1 MLESGMK
8 LPSHPEPPALPEAD
22 PFACFDP
29 VTAEWF
35 KAVFDAPT
43 APQRMG
49 WPVIAR
55 GESALILAPTGTGKT
70 LTAFLWCLDRLMLQ
84 DRQQATG
91 NREQNGREL
100 GGEGTRERKDRQQAT
115 GNREQKGRELGG
127 EGARDK
133 GTRIVYVSPLKAL
146 AVDVER
152 NLRSPLA
159 GIANMARRRGV
170 AFHEPSIHV
179 RTGDTP
185 PRERQR
191 YVRDPDD
198 ILITT
203 PESLYLLLTSQASE
217 VLRHVDTVIIDEIHA
232 LVPTKRGAHMTLTL
246 ERLEALVGRPLQR
259 IGLSATQR
267 PLEEV
272 ARFLGG
278 VQIQAT
284 GNRQQ
289 ATWNRQQGTGN
300 RQLGT
305 GNWEQATGRQG
316 QRDRGAEGHG
326 DGGNYADNVADL
338 RANHSSGAEA
348 RSLSVAPGGTTEV
361 VPLQNTSTALG
372 GTTEVVPLQNTS
384 TRDTAWGERNA
395 GPSTAPLAGDDGVA
409 VEDGGSRLAE
419 TLRYR
424 PVTIV
429 NASGRKQLKL
439 RIEVPVEDMARL
451 NTIEEIPSGPA
462 SQTPRRVSIWNAI
475 HPRLLEL
482 VRERNSTI
490 LFVNSRQVA
499 ERLAGALNELAGE
512 PIARAHHGSLA
523 AHQRSVI
530 EEQLKAGQI
539 KALCATSTLELGID
553 MGAVDLVIQIEAP
566 PSVASGMQRIGRAGH
581 SVDAVSEGVLFPKYR
596 ADLVACATVTRAM
609 HEGHIESTRYPR
621 NPLDVLAQQLVA
633 IVASATTT
641 GNRQQ
646 GTGNR
651 RAGSGKAGSK
661 GARERRG
668 RELGSKGARERG
680 NKTAGIREQRG
691 LSLFAGTAGTADSAG
706 IANTAYS
713 AGAAGSA
720 YPAPVEVCV
729 DALYDL
735 VRRAAPF
742 GGLTR
747 GAFDGVLDLL
757 SGRYPSDEFGE
768 LRPRLTW
775 DRVRNVVTARNGA
788 ARLAILNAG
797 TIPDRGLYGVFLAHS
812 EGKSVRVGELDEEM
826 VFESHPNETFILGA
840 STWRIVDI
848 THDRVLVEPAPGEP
862 GKMPF
867 WKGDG
872 PGRPLEFGRKIGAL
886 VREMRALPK
895 AAALTRLVAEHDL
908 DPNAAENMLQFLE
921 DQQAATGQVPDDR
934 TIVIE
939 RVRDELGD
947 WRMCVLTPFGSR
959 IHIPWAMA
967 VAARIRATGGPDV
980 ETLWG
985 DDGFVLR
992 FPDTDEPPDADWV
1005 MVESAEALQLVMRQ
1019 LGSTALFAGRF
1030 REAAGRA
1037 LLLPRRRADQRSP
1050 LWQLRKRSYDLLKV
1064 ASRYPSFPLLLEA
1077 YRECLRDVF
1086 DMPALIETLRAIEQR
1101 QLRVH
1106 VVETRKPSPFASSLL
1121 FSYVAN
1127 FLYDGDAPLAERR
1140 AQALTIDQD
1149 QLREILGEA
1158 DLRELLDADVI
1169 AEVEETAQ
1177 CLAENYRARSVDG
1190 MHDLLLKLGDL
1201 SREELGRRVE
1211 SPELLQHVDRLIRAR
1226 RLLELRVAGE
1236 RRLIAAEDAARYRD
1250 ALGIPLPPGI
1260 AASLLE
1266 PVAHPVLELVRRY
1279 ARTHGPFTCRAAAD
1293 RFGLDGDDVEAVLR
1307 QLAHEGRVL
1316 EGGFIPGG
1324 LHREWCDA
1332 EILRQIRRKSLA
1344 RLRREVEPVEQHTL
1358 ARFLT
1363 HWQGLLLR
1371 RRSGAGHLDAL
1382 LDVIENL
1389 QGAPVPASLLESSIL
1404 PARLA
1409 GYEPAG
1415 LDTLIAAGEVT
1426 WAGAEPL
1433 GERDGRIALYL
1444 ADKVPLLLT
1453 ARALTE
1459 PLTERE
1465 EKLLEVLEA
1474 TGASFFDP
1482 LHQAV
1487 GAGYPG
1493 ETIDALWSLV
1503 WRGLVTNDS
1512 LHALRAYILR
1522 PDSARTARR
1531 SHQTGAVFR
1540 SRRTTPPNA
1549 QGRWALLP
1557 QSRQQATGN
1566 REQKDRERGSRKTGS
1581 KGAERQGAREQGS
1594 KGAAG
1599 RETRITAGQET
1610 GATAAGA
1617 TQTERSHALAM
1628 QLLNRYGILLREQVA
1643 AENVPGGFSA
1653 VYDVLKALEESGR
1666 IRRGYFVAGL
1676 GATQFALP
1684 AAVDLLRQLRT
1695 APHAEKPEFVQLA
1708 ATDPANPYGSVLK
1721 WPDLPVAEEDSETAP
1736 RVLTRAAYAEVIL
1749 RNGQLVAWLR
1759 RSNPNLLV
1767 FLPAEEPE
1775 RSQAAEG
1782 LAHFLCSRGQERMHA
1797 DRHAGVL
1804 ITTINGQPVA
1814 AHPMA
1819 RFLMDAGFHP
1829 GPLGMHLRRI
1839 PMGMGQ
1845 QPAGPEELQ

>member
-1 MLESGMK
+1 MSVRPPHSDPLEV
-8 LPSHPEPPALPEAD
+8 AAAD
-22 PFACFDP
+22 DAFAAFHP

-35 KAVFDAPT
+35 RAVFDAPT

-55 GESALILAPTGTGKT
+55 GENALILAPTGTGKT
-70 LTAFLWCLDRLMLQ
+70 LTAFLWCLDRLMP
-84 DRQQATG
+84 
-91 NREQNGREL
+91 EGRDE
-100 GGEGTRERKDRQQAT
+100 GQGTRERK
-115 GNREQKGRELGG
+115 
-127 EGARDK
+127 
-133 GTRIVYVSPLKAL
+133 GTKILYVSPLKAL

-170 AFHEPSIHV
+170 EFHEPTISV

-185 PRERQR
+185 QRERER
-191 YVRDPDD
+191 YRREPAD

-217 VLRHVDTVIIDEIHA
+217 ALRTVDTVIVDEIHA
-232 LVPTKRGAHMTLTL
+232 LVPTKRGAHLSLSL

-278 VQIQAT
+278 VEIE
-284 GNRQQ
+284 GVGSRE
-289 ATWNRQQGTGN
+289 
-300 RQLGT
+300 LGVENT
-305 GNWEQATGRQG
+305 SCAGENERIAALEQALEAQG
-316 QRDRGAEGHG
+316 GDANETAGSLLPTPDSLLPGSVDAE
-326 DGGNYADNVADL
+326 
-338 RANHSSGAEA
+338 
-348 RSLSVAPGGTTEV
+348 P
-361 VPLQNTSTALG
+361 
-372 GTTEVVPLQNTS
+372 
-384 TRDTAWGERNA
+384 
-395 GPSTAPLAGDDGVA
+395 
-409 VEDGGSRLAE
+409 
-419 TLRYR
+419 LRYR

-429 NASGRKQLKL
+429 NASARKLLRL

-482 VRERNSTI
+482 IRERNSTI

-523 AHQRSVI
+523 AAQRTII

-553 MGAVDLVIQIEAP
+553 MGAVDMVIQIEAP

-581 SVDAVSEGVLFPKYR
+581 HVDAVSEGILFPKYR
-596 ADLVACATVTRAM
+596 ADLVACAAVTRAM

-633 IVASATTT
+633 IVAHPPNAGTRDK
-641 GNRQQ
+641 GQ
-646 GTGNR
+646 GTK
-651 RAGSGKAGSK
+651 RAGKK
-661 GARERRG
+661 GQG
-668 RELGSKGARERG
+668 RD
-680 NKTAGIREQRG
+680 
-691 LSLFAGTAGTADSAG
+691 LFADSA
-706 IANTAYS
+706 S
-713 AGAAGSA
+713 AAI
-720 YPAPVEVCV
+720 PAPPEVSV
-729 DALYDL
+729 DSLYDL

-742 GGLTR
+742 GRLTR
-747 GAFDGVLDLL
+747 SAFHGVLDLL
-757 SGRYPSDEFGE
+757 SGRYPSDEFAE

-775 DRVRNVVTARNGA
+775 DRVRNVVTAREGA

-812 EGKSVRVGELDEEM
+812 EGKSIRVGELDEEM

-840 STWRIVDI
+840 STWRITDI

-872 PGRPLEFGRKIGAL
+872 PGRPLEFGRRIGAL
-886 VREMRALPK
+886 VREIRALPK
-895 AAALTRLVAEHDL
+895 RAALTRLVTEHDL
-908 DPNAAENMLQFLE
+908 DPNAAENLLEFLA
-921 DQQAATGQVPDDR
+921 DQEAATGSVPDDR

-939 RVRDELGD
+939 RCRDELGD
-947 WRMCVLTPFGSR
+947 WRVCVLSPFGSR
-959 IHIPWAMA
+959 IHTPWAMA
-967 VAARIRATGGPDV
+967 VSARIRAAGGPEV

-992 FPDTDEPPDADWV
+992 FPDTDEPPDPDWIL
-1005 MVESAEALQLVMRQ
+1005 VESAEAMQLVLRQ

-1050 LWQLRKRSYDLLKV
+1050 LWQLRKRSYDLLSV

-1086 DMPALIETLRAIEQR
+1086 DMPALVETLRAIEQR

-1140 AQALTIDQD
+1140 AQALTIDQE
-1149 QLREILGEA
+1149 QLRELLGEA
-1158 DLRELLDADVI
+1158 DLRELLDPDAI
-1169 AEVEETAQ
+1169 AEVEEAAQ
-1177 CLAENYRARSVDG
+1177 CLKENYRARSADG
-1190 MHDLLLKLGDL
+1190 IHDVCLKLGDL
-1201 SREELGRRVE
+1201 SREELRRRVAE
-1211 SPELLQHVDRLIRAR
+1211 PALLEHVDRLVRAR
-1226 RLLELRVAGE
+1226 RIVELRIAGE

-1250 ALGIPLPPGI
+1250 ALGVPLPPGL
-1260 AASLLE
+1260 AAALLE
-1266 PVAHPVLELVRRY
+1266 PVAQPVLELVRRY
-1279 ARTHGPFTCRAAAD
+1279 ARTHGPFTARAAAD
-1293 RFGLDGDDVEAVLR
+1293 RFGLEVEDVEAVLR

-1363 HWQGLLLR
+1363 HWQGLLAP
-1371 RRSGAGHLDAL
+1371 RRSGPAHLDAL

-1389 QGAPVPASLLESSIL
+1389 QGAPLPASLLESSIL

-1409 GYEPAG
+1409 GYDSAG
-1415 LDTLIAAGEVT
+1415 LDTLIAAGEVA
-1426 WAGAEPL
+1426 WAGVEPL

-1444 ADKVPLLLT
+1444 ADKLPLLL
-1453 ARALTE
+1453 ALRPQTE

-1465 EKLLEVLEA
+1465 EKLLAVLEA

-1482 LHQAV
+1482 LHQAA
-1487 GAGYPG
+1487 GGGYPG
-1493 ETIDALWSLV
+1493 ESIDALWSLV

-1512 LHALRAYILR
+1512 LHALRAYIQR
-1522 PDSARTARR
+1522 PDTRGTRR
-1531 SHQTGAVFR
+1531 PHQTGAMFR

-1549 QGRWALLP
+1549 QGRWSLLP
-1557 QSRQQATGN
+1557 VPTSVAPVSRPAVVRVSGP
-1566 REQKDRERGSRKTGS
+1566 
-1581 KGAERQGAREQGS
+1581 ALAP
-1594 KGAAG
+1594 AG
-1599 RETRITAGQET
+1599 VDAGGTAGLET
-1610 GATAAGA
+1610 GATQQPSG
-1617 TQTERSHALAM
+1617 TERSHALAM
-1628 QLLNRYGILLREQVA
+1628 QLLNRYGVLMREHAA
-1643 AENVPGGFSA
+1643 AENIPGGFSA

-1684 AAVDLLRQLRT
+1684 AAVDMLRQMRN
-1695 APHAEKPEFVQLA
+1695 APEVEKPEFVQMA
-1708 ATDPANPYGSVLK
+1708 AADPANPYGSVLR
-1721 WPDLPVAEEDSETAP
+1721 WPDLPVMEEDSESAP
-1736 RVLTRAAYAEVIL
+1736 RVLTRASYAEVIL

-1759 RSNPNLLV
+1759 RNNPNLLV
-1767 FLPAEEPE
+1767 LLPADEPE
-1775 RSQAAEG
+1775 RSQVATG
-1782 LAHFLCSRGQERMHA
+1782 LAHFVCARGQERMHA
-1797 DRHAGVL
+1797 DRHQGVL

-1839 PMGMGQ
+1839 PLAIAQ
-1845 QPAGPEELQ
+1845 HHAAPEELQ

>member
-1 MLESGMK
+1 M
-8 LPSHPEPPALPEAD
+8 PSSPPHTEANPGPPRD
-22 PFACFDP
+22 DAFAAFHP
-29 VTAEWF
+29 VTEEWF
-35 KAVFDAPT
+35 RAVFDAPT

-55 GESALILAPTGTGKT
+55 GENALILAPTGTGKT
-70 LTAFLWCLDRLMLQ
+70 LAAFLWCLDRLMLE
-84 DRQQATG
+84 
-91 NREQNGREL
+91 NREQGPGLRDQKDCDE
-100 GGEGTRERKDRQQAT
+100 GQGTRDK
-115 GNREQKGRELGG
+115 KGREK
-127 EGARDK
+127 R
-133 GTRIVYVSPLKAL
+133 GTKIVYISPLKAL

-159 GIANMARRRGV
+159 GIANMARRRGME
-170 AFHEPSIHV
+170 FHEPTISV

-185 PRERQR
+185 QRERQR
-191 YVRDPDD
+191 YARDPAD

-217 VLRHVDTVIIDEIHA
+217 ALRRVDTVIVDEIHA
-232 LVPTKRGAHMTLTL
+232 LVPTKRGAHLALTL

-278 VQIQAT
+278 VEIQRVGSRAKGVESAPHTISDDQRGIAT
-284 GNRQQ
+284 
-289 ATWNRQQGTGN
+289 
-300 RQLGT
+300 L
-305 GNWEQATGRQG
+305 EQ
-316 QRDRGAEGHG
+316 
-326 DGGNYADNVADL
+326 NL
-338 RANHSSGAEA
+338 EA
-348 RSLSVAPGGTTEV
+348 QDAAPGEPGALLPTPCSLFPGSPEV
-361 VPLQNTSTALG
+361 EP
-372 GTTEVVPLQNTS
+372 
-384 TRDTAWGERNA
+384 
-395 GPSTAPLAGDDGVA
+395 
-409 VEDGGSRLAE
+409 
-419 TLRYR
+419 LRYR

-429 NASGRKQLKL
+429 NASGRKQLRL

-451 NTIEEIPSGPA
+451 NTMEEIPSGPA

-482 VRERNSTI
+482 IRERNSTI

-523 AHQRSVI
+523 AYQRSVI

-553 MGAVDLVIQIEAP
+553 MGAVDMVIQIEAP

-581 SVDAVSEGVLFPKYR
+581 HVDAVSEGILFPKYR
-596 ADLVACATVTRAM
+596 ADLVACAAVTRAM
-609 HEGHIESTRYPR
+609 HDGHIESTRYPR

-633 IVASATTT
+633 IVASA
-641 GNRQQ
+641 GNRKI
-646 GTGNR
+646 G
-651 RAGSGKAGSK
+651 AK
-661 GARERRG
+661 GP
-668 RELGSKGARERG
+668 RERG
-680 NKTAGIREQRG
+680 NKK
-691 LSLFAGTAGTADSAG
+691 AGTGEQTSLGIPDSVDSAS
-706 IANTAYS
+706 S
-713 AGAAGSA
+713 AHSA
-720 YPAPVEVCV
+720 SAEVSA
-729 DALYDL
+729 DFLYDL

-742 GGLTR
+742 GALTR
-747 GAFDGVLDLL
+747 SAFDGVLDLL
-757 SGRYPSDEFGE
+757 SGRYPSDEFAE

-775 DRVRNVVTARNGA
+775 DRVRNVVTPREGA

-840 STWRIVDI
+840 STWRITDI

-872 PGRPLEFGRKIGAL
+872 PGRPLEFGRRIGAL
-886 VREMRALPK
+886 VREIRALPK
-895 AAALTRLVAEHDL
+895 RAALTRLVTEHDL
-908 DPNAAENMLQFLE
+908 DPNAAENLLEFLA
-921 DQQAATGQVPDDR
+921 DQEAATGAVPDDR
-934 TIVIE
+934 TIVVE
-939 RVRDELGD
+939 RCRDELGD
-947 WRMCVLTPFGSR
+947 WRVCVLSPFGSR
-959 IHIPWAMA
+959 IHTPWAMA
-967 VAARIRATGGPDV
+967 VSARIRAAGGPEV
-980 ETLWG
+980 ETLWS

-992 FPDTDEPPDADWV
+992 FPDTDEPPDPDWI
-1005 MVESAEALQLVMRQ
+1005 MVESAEAMQLVLRQ

-1050 LWQLRKRSYDLLKV
+1050 LWQLRKRSYDLLSV

-1106 VVETRKPSPFASSLL
+1106 VVDTRKPSPFASSLL

-1140 AQALTIDQD
+1140 AQALTIDQE
-1149 QLREILGEA
+1149 QLRELLGEA
-1158 DLRELLDADVI
+1158 DLRELLDADAI

-1177 CLAENYRARSVDG
+1177 CLAENYRARSADG
-1190 MHDLLLKLGDL
+1190 IHDLCLKLGDL
-1201 SREELGRRVE
+1201 SRDELLRRVAQ
-1211 SPELLQHVDRLIRAR
+1211 PELLEHLDRLIRAR
-1226 RLLELRVAGE
+1226 RLLELRIAGD

-1250 ALGIPLPPGI
+1250 ALGVPLPPGL
-1260 AASLLE
+1260 AVALLE

-1279 ARTHGPFTCRAAAD
+1279 ARTHGPFTTRAAAE
-1293 RFGLDGDDVEAVLR
+1293 RFGLELDDVEAVLR
-1307 QLAHEGRVL
+1307 QLAREGRVL

-1363 HWQGLLLR
+1363 HWQGLLAP
-1371 RRSGAGHLDAL
+1371 RRSGGAHLDAL

-1389 QGAPVPASLLESSIL
+1389 QGAPLPASLLEASIL

-1409 GYEPAG
+1409 GYDPSG

-1426 WAGAEPL
+1426 WAGVEPM

-1444 ADKVPLLLT
+1444 ADKLPLLL
-1453 ARALTE
+1453 AQRPQSE

-1465 EKLLEVLEA
+1465 EKLLALLES

-1482 LHQAV
+1482 LHQAA
-1487 GAGYPG
+1487 GGGYPG

-1522 PDSARTARR
+1522 PDTRGARR
-1531 SHQTGAVFR
+1531 PHQTGAAFR

-1549 QGRWALLP
+1549 QGRWSLLP
-1557 QSRQQATGN
+1557 LHTSVAQP
-1566 REQKDRERGSRKTGS
+1566 
-1581 KGAERQGAREQGS
+1581 
-1594 KGAAG
+1594 
-1599 RETRITAGQET
+1599 TA
-1610 GATAAGA
+1610 
-1617 TQTERSHALAM
+1617 TERSHALAM
-1628 QLLNRYGILLREQVA
+1628 QLLNRYGVLMREHAA
-1643 AENVPGGFSA
+1643 AESIPGGFSA
-1653 VYDVLKALEESGR
+1653 VYDVLKVLEESGR

-1684 AAVDLLRQLRT
+1684 AAVDMLRQLRS
-1695 APHAEKPEFVQLA
+1695 APEAEKPEFVQMA
-1708 ATDPANPYGSVLK
+1708 AADPANPYGSVLR
-1721 WPDLPVAEEDSETAP
+1721 WPDLPVMDEDSESAP

-1759 RSNPNLLV
+1759 RNNPNLMV
-1767 FLPAEEPE
+1767 FLPADEPE
-1775 RSQAAEG
+1775 RSQLAAG
-1782 LAHFLCSRGQERMHA
+1782 LAHFLCARGQERMHA
-1797 DRHAGVL
+1797 DRREGVL

-1839 PMGMGQ
+1839 PLALGSAQ
-1845 QPAGPEELQ
+1845 QIHRDLQ